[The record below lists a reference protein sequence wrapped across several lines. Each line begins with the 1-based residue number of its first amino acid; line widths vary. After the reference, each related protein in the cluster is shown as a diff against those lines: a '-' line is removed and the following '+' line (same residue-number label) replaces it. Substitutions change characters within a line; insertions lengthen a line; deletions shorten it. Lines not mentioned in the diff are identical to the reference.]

1 MANLAQV
8 LDENSSNGKKIIQ
21 IYDDLGLSMYKA
33 DGQLKSGFTLLKD
46 LAGAWPELDGN
57 TQKYIATTIAGKQN
71 CPFKV
76 NCWEVLKLYKL
87 QHEDEIR
94 LSVNV

>member
-8 LDENSSNGKKIIQ
+8 LDEGSSNGKKITEIF
-21 IYDDLGLSMYKA
+21 DNLGVSMY
-33 DGQLKSGFTLLKD
+33 DTNGQLLSGYNLLSN
-46 LAGAWPELDGN
+46 LAKIWPKLDGN

-76 NCWEVLKLYKL
+76 NCWKPLRALNTKTE
-87 QHEDEIR
+87 R
-94 LSVNV
+94 